1 MVNTCMK
8 INIHTC
14 TCVYPGARE
23 SAINRAEG
31 LRQSK
36 ILASEAVRV
45 EQINKA
51 KGQLSHND
59 VRVCLA
65 CQRHGG
71 VIMGIKCK

>member
-1 MVNTCMK
+1 MNTYMNT
-8 INIHTC
+8 NIYTC
-14 TCVYPGARE
+14 ACIYPGARE

-59 VRVCLA
+59 ITCMSSLPASWWDNYGDQV
-65 CQRHGG
+65 
-71 VIMGIKCK
+71 